1 MFFRGLWNGKRKKL
15 VKNVDTIVDGT
26 LFRTDDI
33 LDARQE
39 IIDQFDELV
48 SALSL
53 YDAELT
59 NIAVEIDKSRSRM
72 MALSYAKAKEEA

>member
-1 MFFRGLWNGKRKKL
+1 MFFRDLWNGKRTKL
-15 VKNVDTIVDGT
+15 VGNVDAIVDEAVS
-26 LFRTDDI
+26 RTDDI

-59 NIAVEIDKSRSRM
+59 SIAEEISKSRSRM

>member
-15 VKNVDTIVDGT
+15 VKNVDTIVEGT

-48 SALSL
+48 SALSM

-72 MALSYAKAKEEA
+72 MALSYAKAKKEA